1 MSIGGAGAWRPFP
14 LRLRKERPSGESQEV
29 LRLHLRRETVPSSC
43 TQHDELE
50 NSLRARQLLGD
61 QPRRA
66 AFLRIASAGAW
77 SCGVSRDRS
86 FETSSATSSR
96 VAFSCS
102 LTRGRA
108 SGRRSVRSGRAASAR
123 PVPSARAP
131 RQLSRG
137 RSPARLPRRAQ
148 GCRVPAPGGRSFE
161 DCPGVDSAPLRG
173 RAARESVRRERPA
186 LAAR

>member
-66 AFLRIASAGAW
+66 ALAQNRERRRVVLWGLEESELRDEQCDIFEGRLLVFLDQRQSQ
-77 SCGVSRDRS
+77 
-86 FETSSATSSR
+86 
-96 VAFSCS
+96 
-102 LTRGRA
+102 
-108 SGRRSVRSGRAASAR
+108 RAAKR
-123 PVPSARAP
+123 P
-131 RQLSRG
+131 
-137 RSPARLPRRAQ
+137 
-148 GCRVPAPGGRSFE
+148 
-161 DCPGVDSAPLRG
+161 
-173 RAARESVRRERPA
+173 
-186 LAAR
+186 